1 MPFPVVID
9 KIDKLK
15 HENFPY
21 KMKKSVLNQNE
32 KTRGDVEKL
41 KRHETRKQ
49 IESEKFKHSDTRRVI
64 DASKLK
70 HNNTHRTIDVR
81 NLNHTNT
88 RRNIEVGKLQHNES
102 RRFREFHSIKGG
114 DTDEDDVDELV
125 NVRTKLR
132 WTEKRRSTIA
142 HPTNDG
148 WYGSRMPYKFNL
160 IFPPRKPR
168 SSLERRRKV
177 WTGMSKVKTIVALAH
192 KPQCSKDHSRTL
204 SRLKSRPS
212 RIGMIAS
219 SETPPIKRYNKDGS
233 RTLSR
238 LKSRP
243 SRIGMVASSETPPIR
258 RYNKDGSR
266 SLSRLKSRPSQIGM
280 VASSET
286 PPIGR
291 LDSYSVKHQNSLNR
305 LSVLPDIG
313 TQDENIQAQRPSRN
327 VHNITNNNSKR
338 QKPIYNMVKEGPRH
352 YTRQSKRSRPKNQGF
367 KGNDPHHGRR
377 RPSLEI
383 LVLLAKFSASL
394 MGSQRRRQAR
404 RRSTSNWG
412 RLSTRAKQP
421 ETWTRLQSRNL
432 RSLWNKHNTIDKW
445 FKITSGIKVRTLHHI
460 YFTYE
465 RACTCVTLK

>member
-49 IESEKFKHSDTRRVI
+49 IESEKLKHSDTRRVI

-70 HNNTHRTIDVR
+70 HNNTHRTIGVR

-114 DTDEDDVDELV
+114 DTDEDDVNELV

-212 RIGMIAS
+212 RIGM
-219 SETPPIKRYNKDGS
+219 
-233 RTLSR
+233 
-238 LKSRP
+238 
-243 SRIGMVASSETPPIR
+243 VASSETPPIR

-286 PPIGR
+286 SPIGR

-338 QKPIYNMVKEGPRH
+338 PKPIYNMVKEGPRH

-377 RPSLEI
+377 RPSLEN